1 MREDLIDVALGR
13 READVVLKNGSYV
26 NVFTGEVL
34 HGDIAV
40 AGGKI
45 AGIGVYKGKKEYD
58 IGGKIAVPGLIDAH
72 VHIESAQLS
81 PGEFARLVMPCGT
94 TTVIADPH
102 EIVNVCGVAGAR
114 YIARAAADT
123 PLEVHLMLPSCV
135 PATAFETSGASSPRR
150 RRRSCCARTPS
161 SVSASS

>member
-13 READVVLKNGSYV
+13 READAVLKNGSYV

-58 IGGKIAVPGLIDAH
+58 K
-72 VHIESAQLS
+72 
-81 PGEFARLVMPCGT
+81 
-94 TTVIADPH
+94 
-102 EIVNVCGVAGAR
+102 
-114 YIARAAADT
+114 RASLREKSD
-123 PLEVHLMLPSCV
+123 LREMER
-135 PATAFETSGASSPRR
+135 FIKKF
-150 RRRSCCARTPS
+150 
-161 SVSASS
+161 